1 MTKIFK
7 NMAPY
12 WYMIVAIVLLLIV
25 QAFGDLSLPQYTSDI
40 IDVGIQNKGVEHIL
54 PVKMT
59 EDEYE
64 ISQLYMTSKEKKIWK
79 DTYEKKGEY
88 YICKAEDEEKLDQL
102 DDTFLTAIFL
112 NHNMSNVKESQFKKM
127 IKNSIASNPTMAPM
141 KDKIDDMSVDEIGK
155 MLNMEFKS
163 FQEEDDNG
171 KKVTYVDVR
180 PMLYQMKQTG
190 MMSAKDIQKSREE
203 IEKKMNDIGE
213 STLFSTGVA
222 YATKCDKA
230 AGVDIDKI
238 QTDYLWKE
246 GGRMLG
252 IAFMILV
259 AAVGVGFL
267 ASKVG
272 ASVGRDLRGKIYKK
286 VMGFSNAEMNRFSTA
301 SLITRSTNDIQQIQM
316 VTAVMLR
323 LLLYAP
329 IIGIGGIIKVY
340 QTGAGMEWIIA
351 LAVVVI
357 LGFVMLLVSMA
368 MPKFKIMQTLVDGL
382 NLVSREIL
390 TGLSVIRA
398 FGREKTEEERFDEAN
413 KKLTG
418 TQLFTN
424 RIMTFMMPGMMF
436 IMYSVTILITWV
448 SAQKIDAG
456 TLQVGAMTAFIT
468 YAMQIVMAFLMM
480 TAMSIMVPRAGV
492 AADRIDEVL
501 KTEAS
506 VQNVKKPETLKEHKG
521 VLEFSHVD
529 FKYPGAEHNVLS
541 DIDFKVEPGK
551 TTAIIGS
558 TGCGKSTLV
567 NLIPR
572 FYDVTGGQI
581 TLDGK
586 DIRRISMEELREEI
600 GFVPQKG
607 VLFSGTIA
615 SNLRFGKADAT
626 DEDIKEAAEI
636 AQATEFIETKKEK
649 YDSPIAQ
656 GGSNVSG
663 GQKQRLAIA
672 RAIAKKAKVLV
683 FDDSFSALDMKT
695 DAALRKELNEKV
707 QDASIVIVAQRV
719 STILHADQ
727 ILVLDDGKI
736 VGKGTHE
743 ELLKNCEV
751 YLQIAKSQLSEK
763 ELGLE
768 KLGLAEEKVEKETNK
783 KEILSTKIDEK
794 ENNKLKKK
802 SDDRKL
808 KHKKGGK

>member
-79 DTYEKKGEY
+79 DTYKKKGEY

-127 IKNSIASNPTMAPM
+127 IKNSIASNPAMAPM

-171 KKVTYVDVR
+171 KKVIYVDVR

-259 AAVGVGFL
+259 AAIGVGFL

-272 ASVGRDLRGKIYKK
+272 ASIGRDLRGKIYKK

-357 LGFVMLLVSMA
+357 LGFVMLLVSIA

-727 ILVLDDGKI
+727 ILVLDDGRI